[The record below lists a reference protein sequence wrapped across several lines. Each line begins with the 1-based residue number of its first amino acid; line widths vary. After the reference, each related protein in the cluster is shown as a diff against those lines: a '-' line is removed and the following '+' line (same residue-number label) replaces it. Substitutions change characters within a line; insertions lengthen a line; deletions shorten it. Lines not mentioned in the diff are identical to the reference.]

1 MDDDSIVRM
10 YWERNEK
17 AISVTSEKYGS
28 YCLSIA
34 KNILDN
40 QEDAEECVNDT
51 YLHAWNSIPPNRPKI
66 LSTYL
71 GKIVRNLSFNVY
83 KRNKAEKRGS
93 GQIALVLDEPSAIV
107 ADSKNQEDEWNR
119 KLLVSAINAFLSEL
133 PTEKRKIIVCRYWY
147 AAGM

>member
-93 GQIALVLDEPSAIV
+93 GQIALVLDEPLAIV

>member
-51 YLHAWNSIPPNRPKI
+51 YLNAWNSIPPNRPKI

>member
-51 YLHAWNSIPPNRPKI
+51 YLNAWNSIPPNRPKI

-93 GQIALVLDEPSAIV
+93 GQIALVLDEPLAIV

>member
-1 MDDDSIVRM
+1 
-10 YWERNEK
+10 
-17 AISVTSEKYGS
+17 VTSEKYGS

>member
-34 KNILDN
+34 KKILDN